1 MCVEFFSINHL
12 SLRFC
17 ETIHI
22 DEWQYLWGKERKDTR
37 ITAPRA
43 AFSFNVSKTAAQII
57 NDALKK

>member
-1 MCVEFFSINHL
+1 M
-12 SLRFC
+12 
-17 ETIHI
+17 TIHI